1 MVFQSNSN
9 KTYNIMGYNFSTA
22 LVTNTTKTLASLEF
36 ENKTK
41 QIKNTI
47 YSIVFI
53 AIVLGNLLLITT
65 IVKIE
70 KLQTNSNVLI
80 VHLAV
85 CDIVKAIFGIALS
98 LVDANSKTYP
108 FFQVGCHLIFSVATH
123 SVNAIAL
130 TLVCIACERYLYIS
144 KLFVLWNKT
153 KWTITI
159 ITIHFLS
166 FAATIPIY
174 VFNSYDSKEKRC
186 KHSFPDIT
194 TRRTYTIV
202 LFLIQ
207 YGIPLPLLVILYS
220 MSWFKIK
227 MKNSKMIQM
236 TEEYERRMAWESAR
250 SSSIVSNATYDSNV
264 EKDSHSLR
272 YDSPL
277 LTLPAPALQKSD
289 SFRNMKNGLR
299 YLTKPSYISRTSY
312 IRHKQ
317 TITTFKMFLT
327 TVMVF
332 AIFSL
337 PNQIIWIVYDFYNIK
352 SWSSSTT
359 FLILEGLQFT
369 NAVLNCW
376 IYGGYSKTF
385 RSGYKY
391 LLCHLFTCGRGV
403 KKTLYLSPKTK
414 NASCV
419 NEIHEVR
426 QRAFSNMFQDQIEN
440 FEKYRHLYKFTDED
454 SDSNDNDVFK
464 QNSTRP
470 KKAITDFI
478 SSLHSLHRIE
488 GNTNIFDTKD
498 KLTETSKKD
507 LNFRSQSVK
516 LDLSMLPP
524 IIPAIYAS
532 GNTTSLH
539 SKRRKISAPARHTNN
554 LAEFMLDNNL
564 NITTRNNTDGFPT
577 GSSPNF
583 ASNIKRV

>member
-1 MVFQSNSN
+1 MLGQ
-9 KTYNIMGYNFSTA
+9 NFSTA
-22 LVTNTTKTLASLEF
+22 LATTTTKSGDLLEF
-36 ENKTK
+36 KNKTQ

-53 AIVLGNLLLITT
+53 VIVLGNLLLITA

-85 CDIVKAIFGIALS
+85 CDIAKAIFGIALT
-98 LVDANSKTYP
+98 LVVANSKTYP
-108 FFQVGCHLIFSVATH
+108 FFRVGCQLIFSVATH

-159 ITIHFLS
+159 FTIHFLS

-174 VFNSYDSKEKRC
+174 VFSIYDSKEKTC
-186 KHSFPDIT
+186 KHTFPNIT
-194 TRRTYTIV
+194 TTRAYTIV

-220 MSWFKIK
+220 MTWFKIK
-227 MKNSKMIQM
+227 IKNSKMIQM
-236 TEEYERRMAWESAR
+236 TEEYERRMAWESAH
-250 SSSIVSNATYDSNV
+250 SSSTVSNAIYDSNV
-264 EKDSHSLR
+264 EKDGHSLR

-277 LTLPAPALQKSD
+277 LTLPAPALQKSY
-289 SFRNMKNGLR
+289 SFRNMKNGLKF
-299 YLTKPSYISRTSY
+299 LTKPPYISRTSY

-327 TVMVF
+327 IVMVF

-352 SWSSSTT
+352 SWSSSTS
-359 FLILEGLQFT
+359 FLILEALQFT

-391 LLCHLFTCGRGV
+391 LLCYLFTCGKGV
-403 KKTLYLSPKTK
+403 KKTFYVSPKKK

-419 NEIHEVR
+419 NEMHEVR

-440 FEKYRHLYKFTDED
+440 FEKYRHLYKFSDED

-464 QNSTRP
+464 QNNARLKRT
-470 KKAITDFI
+470 ITDFI

-488 GNTNIFDTKD
+488 GNKNIFDTKD
-498 KLTETSKKD
+498 KLTETTKRD
-507 LNFRSQSVK
+507 LNFKSQSVK
-516 LDLSMLPP
+516 LELSMLPP
-524 IIPAIYAS
+524 IIPAIYTS

-554 LAEFMLDNNL
+554 IAEFMLDNNF
-564 NITTRNNTDGFPT
+564 NIPTRNNTDGFPK

-583 ASNIKRV
+583 TSDISRV